1 MKNVQ
6 KITLAA
12 VLAIATSADA
22 LPKCL
27 TFSKPAFLSELSI
40 PAMPA
45 RTGKNA
51 LIATA
56 AVAAVGGLYVA
67 YNKGLI
73 SKAALAIQDVVTTH
87 PRKTAAVLV
96 TATALVVAN
105 HFGYLD
111 GAKDA
116 ITSLFKKA
124 EVKVAKDAAN
134 IEDAANV
141 VDNAGSKIDTSV
153 TK

>member
-6 KITLAA
+6 KITLVV
-12 VLAIATSADA
+12 VLAIATSPA
-22 LPKCL
+22 LALNKPAC
-27 TFSKPAFLSELSI
+27 FSKISMPKLSMPAMSELG
-40 PAMPA
+40 
-45 RTGKNA
+45 GKHA

-56 AVAAVGGLYVA
+56 TVAAVGGLYVA

-73 SKAALAIQDVVTTH
+73 GKAATAIQDIVTTH

-124 EVKVAKDAAN
+124 EVKV
-134 IEDAANV
+134 
-141 VDNAGSKIDTSV
+141 VDPKVNTVNSF
-153 TK
+153 